1 MINRLLIVGYGSIG
15 KRHLRIARETLPE
28 ADIRVL
34 RHQPYDATLELADG
48 CYSSL
53 EETCAFA
60 PQAAVIANPAPF
72 HLDTALALTAVGS
85 HLLIEKPLSH
95 TTNGVQRLLQS
106 VREKGLILQVGYN
119 LRFLS
124 SLEKFR
130 ERIRAGAI
138 GRVLSVHAEIGQYL
152 PSWRPETD
160 YRLSVSAKQELGG
173 GVLLELS
180 HELDYLRWIF
190 GEVAWVNAW
199 LGRQS
204 GLVIDV
210 EDTAHLTLGFKPDTS
225 GWAPVATLCLDFV
238 RHDTTRAC
246 IAIGEQ
252 GSLRWDGLTGRVD
265 VHLAEGADWQP
276 VFHHAHQR
284 NESYRAQWQH
294 FLNSVQTGLTP
305 RVAGEDGLAVLE
317 IIQAARQS
325 AAAQGA
331 RVAII
336 SQQEMART

>member
-28 ADIRVL
+28 ADIRIL
-34 RHQPYDATLELADG
+34 RHQPCDATLELADG

-53 EETCAFA
+53 EEACAFA

-95 TTNGVQRLLQS
+95 TTNGAQRLLQS
-106 VREKGLILQVGYN
+106 AREKGLILQVGYN
-119 LRFLS
+119 LRFLP

-130 ERIRAGAI
+130 ERIRVGAI
-138 GRVLSVHAEIGQYL
+138 GRVLSVRCEIGQYL

-160 YRLSVSAKQELGG
+160 YRQGVSAKRELGG

-204 GLVIDV
+204 ALEVDV
-210 EDTAHLTLGFKPDTS
+210 EDTAHLTLGFERDPE
-225 GWAPVATLCLDFV
+225 GRALVAALSLDFI
-238 RHDTTRAC
+238 RYDTTRLC
-246 IAIGEQ
+246 TAIGEQ
-252 GSLRWDGLTGRVD
+252 GSLRWDGLTGKVD
-265 VHLAEGADWQP
+265 EYLAESKAWQP
-276 VFHHAHQR
+276 VVSHVHQR
-284 NESYRAQWQH
+284 DDSYRAQWQH
-294 FLNSVQTGLTP
+294 FLNSIQTGRAP
-305 RVAGEDGLAVLE
+305 RVSGEEGLAVLDL
-317 IIQAARQS
+317 IDAARRS
-325 AAAQGA
+325 AATQGA
-331 RVAII
+331 RVAI
-336 SQQEMART
+336 SRES